1 MSYTNQFIGGAVTL
15 LSVNQC
21 ALDPACLKSY
31 YLGF

>member
-1 MSYTNQFIGGAVTL
+1 MPYTCQFIGAVTL

-21 ALDPACLKSY
+21 ALDPVGLKSH